1 MGIGFRHSILIL
13 LVLSSIAIYLPYAR
27 GGCGRGPCS
36 LGGGSSYDFLGDP
49 AVDIDMSSFDE
60 FARDN
65 LGNHQTILPA
75 KSLSQETLS
84 NTTSINQTNK
94 GNVSQNSSAVS
105 NVIDSQVNTTTDNTP
120 VKLGA
125 SGMQD
130 KRLSTLAFTAFD
142 NNIF

>member
-1 MGIGFRHSILIL
+1 MVTAIRNAILFLMVI
-13 LVLSSIAIYLPYAR
+13 SSIFICLPHAKSC
-27 GGCGRGPCS
+27 GGIS
-36 LGGGSSYDFLGDP
+36 GGGSSYNFMGDP
-49 AVDIDMSSFDE
+49 AFNMDMSSFDE

-84 NTTSINQTNK
+84 NITSISQTNK
-94 GNVSQNSSAVS
+94 GNVSQNSSAVIR
-105 NVIDSQVNTTTDNTP
+105 VIDSPVNATSNDTI

-125 SGMQD
+125 FGMQD
-130 KRLSTLAFTAFD
+130 KRLSTLAFTIFN